1 MRTSVVDYIE
11 LHVQENPKVIAF
23 RYLLDGEE
31 DIVEFTYKELRSKA
45 RALAKKIRSQVE
57 EGDRVLLLYS
67 PGPDFIVAF
76 IACMYAGVIAV
87 PTYPPIPRRLNI
99 DTVRLELVCDNS
111 KPHLILADKTASNLL
126 SVAMLKESAKN
137 MLGRFFSFGTK
148 EIKDL
153 ELSKAPILVTEGLKL
168 NDSEDFVRAKLEP
181 DQVAMLQ
188 YSSGSTGE
196 PKGVMVTHS
205 NLVSNIHAIAERCKV
220 TRDASWISWLPHYHD
235 MGLIGMMLLPFTYM
249 ISVTYLS
256 PFSFL
261 EKPIRWLKAIH
272 KYKATYTCSPN
283 FGYELVLKHYQRK
296 PDPTLDISSLEY
308 MVCGAEP
315 INPDLPNRLYETF
328 KNIGFRSGMF
338 TPVYGLAE
346 HTLMVTGGEAGR
358 NPIIKSFDS
367 TQLRENRAVERDPS
381 GSNGTMLI
389 SCGYSLE
396 GHGVRIV
403 DPSTKHVL
411 DDGHLGEIW
420 ASGPSVA
427 KGYWAKPEIS
437 EEIFKAYTADG
448 QGPFLRTGDMGFI
461 FENELYIFGRIKDII
476 IVRGKKYAPQ
486 DIEISV
492 QNSHEGIR
500 KGNIAAFGITVDNEE
515 RLVVVAEK
523 SDSEEFDN
531 QEIYN
536 KIIQHVSGEIG
547 ISTYEIVL
555 IKPRTIQKTTS
566 GKIQRLATKE
576 SYLNS
581 SLQSVGNWKSPLAV
595 SKALA
600 NVK

>member
-1 MRTSVVDYIE
+1 MKTSVVDYIE
-11 LHVQENPKVIAF
+11 LHAQEHPDNIAF
-23 RYLLDGEE
+23 RYLLDGE
-31 DIVEFTYKELRSKA
+31 DDVVEFTYKELRSKA
-45 RALAKKIRSQVE
+45 RALAKKIRSKVA

-67 PGPDFIVAF
+67 PGPDFIFAF

-111 KPHLILADKTASNLL
+111 KPQLILADKTASNLL

-137 MLGRFFSFGTK
+137 LLGRFFSFGKK

-153 ELSKAPILVTEGLKL
+153 ELSKTPIYVTEGIKL
-168 NDSEDFVRAKLEP
+168 TDSEDFERAKLEP
-181 DQVAMLQ
+181 DQIAMLQ

-196 PKGVMVTHS
+196 PKGVIVTHR
-205 NLVSNIHAIAERCKV
+205 NLVSNIHAIADRIKV
-220 TRDASWISWLPHYHD
+220 SKDASWISWLPHYHD
-235 MGLIGMMLLPFTYM
+235 MGLIGLMLLPFTYM

-261 EKPIRWLKAIH
+261 EKPLRWFKAIQ
-272 KYKATYTCSPN
+272 KYKGSYTCSPN
-283 FGYELVLKHYQRK
+283 FGFELALKHYQRK
-296 PDPTLDISSLEY
+296 PDPTLDISSLDY

-328 KNIGFRSGMF
+328 HDIGFRLGMF

-346 HTLMVTGGEAGR
+346 HTLMVSGGEAGR
-358 NPIIKSFDS
+358 DPIVKSFDS
-367 TQLRENRAVERDPS
+367 VRLRNNQVSEFD
-381 GSNGTMLI
+381 GSSTESTKLI
-389 SCGYSLE
+389 SCGFPLKD
-396 GHGVRIV
+396 HVIRIV
-403 DPSTKHVL
+403 DPSTKQIL
-411 DDGHLGEIW
+411 GDQQLGEIW
-420 ASGPSVA
+420 ATGASVA
-427 KGYWAKPEIS
+427 KGYWAKPEVS
-437 EEIFKAYTADG
+437 EEVFNAFTSDG

-461 FENELYIFGRIKDII
+461 IDNELFIFGRIKDII

-500 KGNIAAFGITVDNEE
+500 KGNVAAFGITIDNEE

-523 SDSEEFDN
+523 SDSADYDN

-576 SYLNS
+576 SYLNN
-581 SLQSVGNWKSPLAV
+581 SLQTVGNWKSPLAA

-600 NVK
+600 HVK